1 MKQTVVTEQGNSYE
15 QDITGTSIDDI
26 LERILQQTRQ
36 HLDDLDALHSPNA
49 ASAEGNIYEDEEEQ
63 LEQLIDAI
71 LDGDITEDNFDDYL
85 QLWEPEL
92 LSDETGSHKTVSLTV
107 YDDGSRSFKC
117 FAPGIY
123 FEVYE
128 C

>member
-1 MKQTVVTEQGNSYE
+1 MKQTVVTDQGNSYM
-15 QDITGTSIDDI
+15 QDITGVDIEDI

-36 HLDDLDALHSPNA
+36 HLDDD
-49 ASAEGNIYEDEEEQ
+49 EGNIYEDEEEQ

-117 FAPGIY
+117 FTPGMY

-128 C
+128 Y